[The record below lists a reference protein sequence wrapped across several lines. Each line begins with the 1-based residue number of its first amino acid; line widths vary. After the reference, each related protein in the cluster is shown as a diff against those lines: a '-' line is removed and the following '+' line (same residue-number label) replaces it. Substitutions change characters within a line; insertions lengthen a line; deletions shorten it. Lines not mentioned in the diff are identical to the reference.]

1 MKKIFLA
8 AAMLLGVMTTQAQG
22 IDFGIKAGAN
32 FAKFNGDLDSDG
44 ITSFHAGAVLE
55 LNIVPMFS
63 VQAEGLFS
71 SVGGKAKYDADGL
84 GGVARD
90 INLDYISVPVLAK
103 FYILP
108 NTLSLTAGP
117 QFSFLVNDADDLDA
131 KSVDVAV
138 SGGAEVKIIAGLF
151 AQARYNIGV
160 TKVSDNSLYGDTKNA
175 VFQLSLGYYF

>member
-1 MKKIFLA
+1 MKKILLVV
-8 AAMLLGVMTTQAQG
+8 AMIAGSFATQAQG

-63 VQAEGLFS
+63 VQGEALFS
-71 SVGGKAKYDADGL
+71 SVGGKAKYEADGVI
-84 GGVARD
+84 GVARD
-90 INLDYISVPVLAK
+90 INLDYVSVPVLAK
-103 FYILP
+103 FYVLP
-108 NTLSLTAGP
+108 EVLSLTAGP
-117 QFSFLVNDADDLDA
+117 QFSFLVNDADDIDA
-131 KSVDVAV
+131 KSTDIAI

-160 TKVSDNSLYGDTKNA
+160 TKVSDNQFAGDTKNA
-175 VFQLSLGYYF
+175 VFQLSVGYFF